1 MKAPTPLEWKQ
12 QAAFVQLVKQ
22 TINPHWR
29 FTHIP
34 LGEWRDI
41 RTAMKLLRMGVMP
54 GWPDFIFVGPDIVFF
69 LELKRKRGGRVLSE
83 QTDIRDH
90 IMRSACCSYLLI
102 DSIEDVVDTLVDLGI
117 IRRAQ
122 VAA

>member
-1 MKAPTPLEWKQ
+1 MRAPGPKEYQ
-12 QAAFVQLVKQ
+12 QQIAFVSLVKQ
-22 TINPHWR
+22 TINPDWR

-54 GWPDFIFVGPDIVFF
+54 GWPDFIFVGLRQVFF

-83 QTDIRDH
+83 QADVRDH
-90 IMRSACCSYLLI
+90 ILRSGFAYLLT
-102 DSIEDVVDTLVDLGI
+102 DDLEDAVHTLRDLGI
-117 IRRAQ
+117 IRPVQ
-122 VAA
+122 VSV